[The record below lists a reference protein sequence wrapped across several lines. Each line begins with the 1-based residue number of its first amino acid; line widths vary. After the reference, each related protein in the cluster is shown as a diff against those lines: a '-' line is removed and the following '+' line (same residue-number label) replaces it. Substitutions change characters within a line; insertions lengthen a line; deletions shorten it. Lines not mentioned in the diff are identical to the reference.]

1 MKIPFSPRGARRG
14 LLLAAIGAALWLSWA
29 AGYLYAGRPFAPQ
42 ASPSKTGPDKPNTE
56 TSGRTE
62 A

>member
-1 MKIPFSPRGARRG
+1 MRIPFSPRGARRG

-29 AGYLYAGRPFAPQ
+29 AGYLYASRPLAPQ
-42 ASPSKTGPDKPNTE
+42 ASPSMTGPEKPNTE